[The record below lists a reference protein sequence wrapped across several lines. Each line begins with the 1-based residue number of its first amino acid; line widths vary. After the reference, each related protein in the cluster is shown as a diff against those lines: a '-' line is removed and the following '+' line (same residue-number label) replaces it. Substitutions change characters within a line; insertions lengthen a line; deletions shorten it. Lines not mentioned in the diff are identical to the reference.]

1 MSEYG
6 VQLLR
11 NILENIERREKVQA
25 VRGFIDKHGRKVKGY
40 TRKRPWHYDNPTTPM
55 KIMRLKLAEAAYQTY
70 GLKGLSAEGVPLAT
84 EKVGEL
90 LRGMKIE
97 KPKVIEVSSASRELP
112 LTAVIEALKLL
123 FSK

>member
-1 MSEYG
+1 MSEHN

-40 TRKRPWHYDNPTTPM
+40 TRKRPWHYDKPTMPM
-55 KIMRLKLAEAAYQTY
+55 KIMRLKLAEAAYETY
-70 GLKGLSAEGVPLAT
+70 GLKGLSAEGVPLAP
-84 EKVGEL
+84 KKIGEL

-97 KPKVIEVSSASRELP
+97 KPKVEAASASRELP

-123 FSK
+123 FSR